1 LTLSFK
7 LYWYAMKGTDNE
19 LALKGVTMNKAIS
32 IFNQLRPRSIGFD
45 AAFNHFEKMFEDDW
59 SMSTYPPYNI
69 CKTGDYTYN
78 IEMALA
84 GYNKKNIEVK
94 FSNGQLTIKSVK
106 EEKKDSDDLIHQ
118 GISKKYFSKSFTIA
132 DDIEVR
138 DAELKD
144 GLLKISLEHIVP
156 DSKKARTI
164 EIK

>member
-1 LTLSFK
+1 
-7 LYWYAMKGTDNE
+7 
-19 LALKGVTMNKAIS
+19 
-32 IFNQLRPRSIGFD
+32 
-45 AAFNHFEKMFEDDW
+45 
-59 SMSTYPPYNI
+59 MSTYPPYNI

-94 FSNGQLTIKSVK
+94 FSNGQLTITSVK
-106 EEKKDSDDLIHQ
+106 EEKKDSDDLNHQ

-132 DDIEVR
+132 DDIEVK